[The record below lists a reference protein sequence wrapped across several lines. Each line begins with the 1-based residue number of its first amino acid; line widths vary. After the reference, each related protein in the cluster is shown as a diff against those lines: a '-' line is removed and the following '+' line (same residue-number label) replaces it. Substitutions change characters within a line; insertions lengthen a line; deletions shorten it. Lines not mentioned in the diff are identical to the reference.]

1 MAKVGA
7 KARADRLDLAYYIFH
22 IPVFVVG
29 TRGQW
34 E

>member
-7 KARADRLDLAYYIFH
+7 KARADRLDLAYYILH
-22 IPVFVVG
+22 IPVCVEGV
-29 TRGQW
+29 RGQW

>member
-7 KARADRLDLAYYIFH
+7 KARVDRLDLAYYILH
-22 IPVFVVG
+22 IPVCVVG
-29 TRGQW
+29 VQRQW